1 MEDFFDYIAERF
13 DSDPDIMSRRGR
25 FHLSQLM
32 MNNAPGDVARV
43 LGLMA
48 VFRCEMMM
56 AYDSFEYCAISP
68 LFEPLKH
75 GYKIPEYSIELSEG
89 LIRARKL

>member
-1 MEDFFDYIAERF
+1 MENYFEYIAGRF
-13 DSDPDIMSRRGR
+13 DTDPDIMSRRGR
-25 FHLSQLM
+25 FHLSQAMLKHT
-32 MNNAPGDVARV
+32 PGDVARV

-56 AYDSFEYCAISP
+56 GYDSFEYCAISP

-75 GYKIPEYSIELSEG
+75 GMEIPEYSIELSEG